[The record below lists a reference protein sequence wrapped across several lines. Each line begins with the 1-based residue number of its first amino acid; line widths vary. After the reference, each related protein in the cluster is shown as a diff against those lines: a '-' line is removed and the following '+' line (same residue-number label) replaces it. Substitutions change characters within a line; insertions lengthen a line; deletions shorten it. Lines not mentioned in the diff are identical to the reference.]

1 VRQGRFLMK
10 NETVISDLV
19 KNLKPADPY
28 KIVLFGSCARDEMTP
43 DSDIDLMVV
52 LDNDDVAKTYTER
65 TQKELAVRKLVRE
78 INYKVALDILV
89 YSKKELSILKD
100 YGNFFI
106 EEVEKTRE
114 RKGDSHRICL
124 VP

>member
-1 VRQGRFLMK
+1 MK
-10 NETVISDLV
+10 NETIISDLV
-19 KNLKPADPY
+19 ENLKPADPY
-28 KIVLFGSCARDEMTP
+28 KIVLFGSCARDEMTA

-52 LDNDDVAKTYTER
+52 LDNDDVARTYTER

-89 YSKKELSILKD
+89 YSKKELNILKD

-106 EEVEKTRE
+106 EEVEKTGKVIYE
-114 RKGDSHRICL
+114 KIY
-124 VP
+124 

>member
-1 VRQGRFLMK
+1 MK
-10 NETVISDLV
+10 NETLVSDLV
-19 KNLKPADPY
+19 ENLKPANPY
-28 KIVLFGSCARDEMTP
+28 KIVLFGSCARDEMTA

-52 LDNDDVAKTYTER
+52 LDNDDVAKTYEER
-65 TQKELAVRKLVRE
+65 AQKELAVCKLVRD

-106 EEVEKTRE
+106 EEVEKTGKVIYE
-114 RKGDSHRICL
+114 KGN
-124 VP
+124 